1 MRKTPKPSAAADMA
15 ACNCLAI
22 RQAARQVTQLYERHM
37 AGAGLT
43 ASQYSILA
51 KLSRLGPQ
59 SINALAAEMVMDRT
73 TTGRAIRPL
82 ARDKLVAVDAGR
94 DARTRLVRLTPA
106 GAKRLEAAAACWRAA
121 QHEFESAYGT
131 AEATALRAAL
141 ARVVVLAAES
151 DSNGGTVRGE
161 RE

>member
-1 MRKTPKPSAAADMA
+1 MRTTSDPIAPADQA

-22 RQAARQVTQLYERHM
+22 RQAARHVTQLYERHM
-37 AGAGLT
+37 AAAGLT

-82 ARDKLVAVDAGR
+82 ARDNLVAVDAGS
-94 DARTRLVRLTPA
+94 DARTRLVRLTA
-106 GAKRLEAAAACWRAA
+106 KGAKRFAAAAACWREA
-121 QHEFESAYGT
+121 QREFEHAFGP
-131 AEATALRAAL
+131 AEAEALRGAL
-141 ARVVVLAAES
+141 ARVVAVAAES
-151 DSNGGTVRGE
+151 PD
-161 RE
+161 